1 MKRISQIS
9 MVALLLCFL
18 PMLSVVSEAA
28 MDHDKLLKDPG
39 VYATFAMFQMGE
51 HCGRWIMK
59 RVSRR
64 PPSPKV
70 FEKHA
75 DKLIVDTH
83 LLRVVCLR
91 ADVIVRIH

>member
-1 MKRISQIS
+1 MLDHALGCTSPLTEKENGLMKRISQIS

-39 VYATFAMFQMGE
+39 VYATFAVFKMGSTG
-51 HCGRWIMK
+51 GRWIMK

-64 PPSPKV
+64 PPK
-70 FEKHA
+70 
-75 DKLIVDTH
+75 
-83 LLRVVCLR
+83 
-91 ADVIVRIH
+91 